1 MVSKCCIFGFDW
13 CWHIVY
19 FQDYK
24 MLIISGLFILYLF
37 LIFISIIGFLKTDK
51 SSGIIE
57 LNSFIT
63 LIIPYRN
70 EEYRIHN
77 LLTSLESQKDIS
89 TVSKIIFVD
98 DHSTDLTREK
108 INNWISKQDIKCE
121 SLFLDEY
128 HGKKRAIDLGVQ
140 KSSSEF
146 VMIMDADISFKDVF
160 FSSIKKSIDLNHDLY
175 LTAVVEKNGIV
186 WSRILSYSMSVISIG
201 MANIGIP
208 ILANGAGLIFRR
220 KSYNELMPF
229 NSNFNIS
236 SGDDMFLLNS
246 FSSNKRSI
254 KTLFNT
260 NLFIETQG
268 SKDIQDMVE
277 RSLRWSGKMKMN
289 GLLTTKLVG
298 LLIIICNLII
308 IPLILLSVFKFQW
321 LFFLLLLLKL
331 LPDLLVLI
339 TGSIFYKE
347 SKLWQYSLPMFLL
360 YPLIL
365 FLIIF
370 LQATKYKVKWKE
382 RDLLNI

>member
-1 MVSKCCIFGFDW
+1 MVI
-13 CWHIVY
+13 
-19 FQDYK
+19 
-24 MLIISGLFILYLF
+24 LSGIFILYLF
-37 LIFISIIGFLKTDK
+37 LIFISIIGFLKTNK
-51 SSGIIE
+51 SSEIIE
-57 LNSFIT
+57 LDSSIT

-89 TVSKIIFVD
+89 AVSKIIFVD
-98 DHSTDLTREK
+98 DHSTDSSRKK
-108 INNWISKQDIKCE
+108 INNWISKQDVKCE
-121 SLFLDEY
+121 SLFLVEY
-128 HGKKRAIDLGVQ
+128 LGKKRAIDLGVQ
-140 KSSSEF
+140 NSTSEF
-146 VMIMDADISFKDVF
+146 LMIIDADISVKDVF
-160 FSSIKKSIDLNHDLY
+160 FASIKKSIDLNYDLY

-186 WSRILSYSMSVISIG
+186 WSRILSYSISVISIG

-229 NSNFNIS
+229 KSNFNIP

-246 FSSNKRSI
+246 FLSNKKSI
-254 KTLFNT
+254 KTLFNN

-268 SKDIQDMVE
+268 SKDTRDMVE

-298 LLIIICNLII
+298 LLVVICNLLI
-308 IPLILLSVFKFQW
+308 IPLTVISIFKFQW
-321 LFFLLLLLKL
+321 LFFLLILLKL

-339 TGSIFYKE
+339 TGSFFYKE
-347 SKLWQYSLPMFLL
+347 NKLWQYSLPMFLL

-365 FLIIF
+365 VLIIF
-370 LQATKYKVKWKE
+370 LQAKKYKVKWKE

>member
-1 MVSKCCIFGFDW
+1 MATPFLFFASTCTKS
-13 CWHIVY
+13 CWE
-19 FQDYK
+19 
-24 MLIISGLFILYLF
+24 
-37 LIFISIIGFLKTDK
+37 
-51 SSGIIE
+51 IIE
-57 LNSFIT
+57 LDSSIT

-89 TVSKIIFVD
+89 AVSKIIFVD
-98 DHSTDLTREK
+98 DHSTDSSRKK
-108 INNWISKQDIKCE
+108 INNWISKQDVKCE
-121 SLFLDEY
+121 SLFLVEY
-128 HGKKRAIDLGVQ
+128 LGKKRAIDLGVQ
-140 KSSSEF
+140 NSTSEF
-146 VMIMDADISFKDVF
+146 VMIIDADISVKDVF
-160 FSSIKKSIDLNHDLY
+160 FASIKKSIDLNYDLY

-186 WSRILSYSMSVISIG
+186 WSRILSYSISVISIG

-229 NSNFNIS
+229 KSNFNIP

-246 FSSNKRSI
+246 FLSNKKSI
-254 KTLFNT
+254 KTLFNN

-268 SKDIQDMVE
+268 SKDTRDMVE

-298 LLIIICNLII
+298 LLVVICNLLI
-308 IPLILLSVFKFQW
+308 IPLTVISIFKFQW
-321 LFFLLLLLKL
+321 LFFLLILLKL

-339 TGSIFYKE
+339 TGSFFYKE
-347 SKLWQYSLPMFLL
+347 NKLWQYSLPMFLL

-365 FLIIF
+365 VLIIL
-370 LQATKYKVKWKE
+370 LQAIKYKVKWKE

>member
-1 MVSKCCIFGFDW
+1 MV
-13 CWHIVY
+13 
-19 FQDYK
+19 
-24 MLIISGLFILYLF
+24 IISGLFILYLF

-51 SSGIIE
+51 SSEIVE

-89 TVSKIIFVD
+89 AVSKIIFVD

-121 SLFLDEY
+121 SLFLDKY

-140 KSSSEF
+140 KSPSEF

-160 FSSIKKSIDLNHDLY
+160 FSSIKKSIDLNYDLY
-175 LTAVVEKNGIV
+175 LTAVVENNGIV

-229 NSNFNIS
+229 ISNFNIS

-246 FSSNKRSI
+246 FLSNKRSI
-254 KTLFNT
+254 KTLYNR

-268 SKDIQDMVE
+268 SKDIRDMVE
-277 RSLRWSGKMKMN
+277 RSLRWLGKMKMN

-298 LLIIICNLII
+298 LLVIICNLII
-308 IPLILLSVFKFQW
+308 IPLILLSIFKFQW
-321 LFFLLLLLKL
+321 LFFVLLFLKL

-339 TGSIFYKE
+339 TGSFFYKE
-347 SKLWQYSLPMFLL
+347 NKLWQYSLPMFLL

-365 FLIIF
+365 LLIIF